1 MAPKPRKPVSQK
13 PAFGPREFAAAQNVS
28 RETISRLEA
37 FAALLAKWN
46 KAVNLVSRRDIGDLW
61 QRHILDSAQLMNL
74 LPPAPPGRERVIA
87 DLGSGAG
94 FPGLVLSILGAGQV
108 HLFESDARKCAF
120 LVEAARVTKSNATVH
135 NMRIEDIPKL
145 LPNFRADVVTAR
157 ALAPLPALIEFA
169 ALIIEKHGICLF
181 LKGQT
186 ILSEL
191 TAATKLRNMRIEQL
205 PSRTGR
211 SGIIL
216 RIGGMAID
224 RSARESQRRR
234 PE

>member
-1 MAPKPRKPVSQK
+1 MASKPRKPASQK
-13 PAFGPREFAAAQNVS
+13 PAFGPQEFAAAQNVS

-37 FAALLAKWN
+37 FAALLVKWN

-61 QRHILDSAQLMNL
+61 QRHILDSAQLMDL
-74 LPPAPPGRERVIA
+74 LPPAPEGRERIIA

-94 FPGLVLSILGAGQV
+94 FPGLVLAILGAGQV

-120 LVEAARVTKSNATVH
+120 LAEAARVTKSNATVH

-145 LPNFRADVVTAR
+145 LPKFRADVVTAR
-157 ALAPLPALIEFA
+157 ALASLPDLIEFA
-169 ALIIEKHGICLF
+169 APIIEKHGVCLF
-181 LKGQT
+181 LRGET
-186 ILSEL
+186 TVSEL
-191 TAATKLRNMRIEQL
+191 TVAMKLRNMRIEQL
-205 PSRTGR
+205 PSRTSR

-224 RSARESQRRR
+224 GSGRDSQRRR
-234 PE
+234 PK